1 MHLPCRAGSHKLHLA
16 RTLYS
21 CCSYCLAIPILS
33 QYENNGGVAATGWPQ
48 SFNELL
54 LKIHQT
60 PPNSK

>member
-1 MHLPCRAGSHKLHLA
+1 MYLPCRAGSHKLHLA

-21 CCSYCLAIPILS
+21 CCTPCIRLS
-33 QYENNGGVAATGWPQ
+33 RYENNGGVAATGWPQ